1 MVAKEEGG
9 GGRGLDC
16 ELGSAGANWYIETGL
31 TARSY
36 VQHRELYSLFSHNG
50 KEYETEY
57 MYD

>member
-36 VQHRELYSLFSHNG
+36 VQHRELYSIKGTIFP
-50 KEYETEY
+50 
-57 MYD
+57 